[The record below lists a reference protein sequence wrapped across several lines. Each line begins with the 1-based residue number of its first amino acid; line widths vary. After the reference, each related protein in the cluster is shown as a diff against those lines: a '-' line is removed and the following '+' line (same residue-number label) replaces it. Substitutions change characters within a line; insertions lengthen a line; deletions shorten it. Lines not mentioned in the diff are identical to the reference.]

1 MGRDLLFTIG
11 PERKEKPMKNQYSA
25 GQARHKDP
33 SQKTLRMTQRLS
45 FRAKPRNPIPP
56 NSNSPTLPT

>member
-33 SQKTLRMTQRLS
+33 SHKNAQDDT
-45 FRAKPRNPIPP
+45 AGAIPNPPCHIE
-56 NSNSPTLPT
+56 SS